1 MTVLVFCLPF
11 GIGSRH
17 ASARGTERPAS
28 ARVVVGCSVLLG
40 SAVNAG
46 RPLEGRRPAWQPS
59 PTWGPCDTPWLSVE
73 RRLSASASPLALH
86 QPPATTS
93 SPVQYSTVTTTP
105 RNTPTCFCS
114 SLIDCYCFQILDGP
128 KKLLQKVN
136 NGFSFFFNLGSRLV
150 THMIGYG

>member
-1 MTVLVFCLPF
+1 MAVFFFSSSFWNGNPGGRNDLRVNGTRGVEGCRFQRPF
-11 GIGSRH
+11 R
-17 ASARGTERPAS
+17 
-28 ARVVVGCSVLLG
+28 L
-40 SAVNAG
+40 AG
-46 RPLEGRRPAWQPS
+46 PGGRWTEGRRPAWQPS

-86 QPPATTS
+86 RLQLPPV
-93 SPVQYSTVTTTP
+93 VQYSTVTTTP
-105 RNTPTCFCS
+105 RSTPTCFCS